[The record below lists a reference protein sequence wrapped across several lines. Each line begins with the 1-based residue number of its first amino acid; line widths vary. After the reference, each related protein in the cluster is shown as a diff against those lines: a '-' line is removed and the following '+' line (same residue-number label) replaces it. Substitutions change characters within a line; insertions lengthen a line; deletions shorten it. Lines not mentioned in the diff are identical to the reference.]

1 MRLRHVK
8 NADNIIEKS
17 EYVIKNSEEFKSKWF
32 KVFNNNNPIHIEIG
46 MGKGSFII
54 NMALKYPSINFIGIE
69 KFDSVM
75 ARAIQKL
82 ENMDIP
88 NLKLVRMDAEEI
100 TNVFS
105 KEVDTIYLNF
115 SDPWP
120 KKRHERRRLT
130 SREYLERYDL
140 IFKNKAHIIQKTDNS
155 ELFSFSIKSF
165 NNYGYTINDLTFD
178 LQQENYPD
186 NVETEYEKRYK
197 QRGNHIYRID
207 VEK

>member
-115 SDPWP
+115 SDAWP
-120 KKRHERRRLT
+120 KKRHEGRRLT
-130 SREYLERYDL
+130 GRE
-140 IFKNKAHIIQKTDNS
+140 
-155 ELFSFSIKSF
+155 
-165 NNYGYTINDLTFD
+165 
-178 LQQENYPD
+178 
-186 NVETEYEKRYK
+186 
-197 QRGNHIYRID
+197 
-207 VEK
+207 